1 MNGLPENRAG
11 PEKNQTLQVN
21 SEKLILF
28 LKAPR
33 PGAVKTR
40 LAEAIGTGPACAA
53 YLRCVET
60 LLIQLQSLR
69 PVELCFSPAAAA
81 AEIQAWLRPG
91 WIAVPQAEGDL
102 GQRLRSAF
110 QRSFDAG
117 ASRVVVIGSDCPA
130 ITADDIRNAWEALRT
145 HDVVLG
151 PANDGGY
158 WLIGLRRIQPELFG
172 DIPWSTGNVFAE
184 TLKRSLRGNLSV
196 QVLRELRDID
206 TESDWIAFLQGSQCP
221 PKP

>member
-1 MNGLPENRAG
+1 MSLVTSAATAKKAFERAASKQSSAG
-11 PEKNQTLQVN
+11 KTQTHKVN

-91 WIAVPQAEGDL
+91 WTAVPQAEGDL
-102 GQRLRSAF
+102 GQRLQSAF
-110 QRSFDAG
+110 QR
-117 ASRVVVIGSDCPA
+117 
-130 ITADDIRNAWEALRT
+130 
-145 HDVVLG
+145 
-151 PANDGGY
+151 
-158 WLIGLRRIQPELFG
+158 
-172 DIPWSTGNVFAE
+172 
-184 TLKRSLRGNLSV
+184 
-196 QVLRELRDID
+196 
-206 TESDWIAFLQGSQCP
+206 
-221 PKP
+221 